1 MTIGAL
7 PCLTNRIAARTA
19 FVLICLLGPVS
30 ERAPVRLVG
39 TAQAQ
44 VATQPQTQTVQASSY
59 TMPPGAVPPP
69 VMGPPVTIP
78 RPGSPLSDAELER
91 LKNLPGGPPTPG
103 ATPIPPARS
112 QAPQPNAAQ
121 PPDVVTT
128 CPTNSTDGG
137 GPPDIIGA
145 AGPFTIVVTTNVSI
159 GVYSTDCHLS
169 SKVSLKDFFGPTGVA
184 SNETLFDSRV
194 IYDPGV
200 GRFFVTSESATT
212 FKGDPTDY
220 QNQYFAVSQD
230 QTGTSWWLYKVVLK
244 SPSTLFCV
252 QANALWDFPSAG
264 SMNGA
269 KPRWFITANQVPGL
283 GRLLSIP
290 KTPTLSGQS
299 VTPMCLTQ
307 ETGGSALGNMA
318 PPIVQDASD
327 TAYFLANNTVGD
339 EIARFAYNSSSDTI
353 TRTAPISVLPY
364 SPPPRALQ
372 PNFHQLDT
380 SDGRFASASIQNGT
394 SLWNVHSINVNN
406 YAVGRLYHFS
416 TTGTIPVFTKDLF
429 TSATDYIF
437 NLSVATNTTHAFVT
451 ASRTDPFD
459 RLNGNAAMLV
469 FHGSN
474 SSDRGWTFDVVAT
487 SLVPMSCVSDCRWGD
502 YSATQIDPSDNTKAW
517 GFNELSAGPSEGDW
531 TTRAALVTAPAI
543 PCIALD
549 ATHDF
554 NGDCRSDIAWR
565 DANTDTVAG
574 WLMNGLQVLQ
584 SDSYGV
590 VANNWTIVGQRD
602 FDGDGKHDFLWR
614 DANSGTVAI
623 WLLNGLSILQTGSL
637 AMVPANWVIAGT
649 GDFNG
654 DGKGDILWRDANTGT
669 LAIWLLNGL
678 QISQSGSLG
687 AVLSNW
693 TIVGTGDFDG
703 DGKADILWRDNNTGT
718 VAIWLMNGLQVS
730 QSGGL
735 GAVPSNWTIV
745 DTGDFNGDGKSDIL
759 WHDTNSGTVATW
771 LMNGLSVLQ
780 TGSFGAIPA
789 NWVIVETG
797 DFNGDGKADIL
808 WREMT
813 GGAVGIWLLNGLSV
827 LQTGGVGTVAL
838 NWAIQGANAD

>member
-1 MTIGAL
+1 MMLSGVGCPMHQRTGTPSALVLQCVDRDGGNHRKLRARRPCARASSALTPGAHSPAQAGIQPDLRVPNLRPRWRLPSASGRGRRSVEQFARGEESMTIGAL

-44 VATQPQTQTVQASSY
+44 VTTQPQTQTVHASSY

-283 GRLLSIP
+283 GRLQI
-290 KTPTLSGQS
+290 G
-299 VTPMCLTQ
+299 
-307 ETGGSALGNMA
+307 
-318 PPIVQDASD
+318 
-327 TAYFLANNTVGD
+327 
-339 EIARFAYNSSSDTI
+339 
-353 TRTAPISVLPY
+353 
-364 SPPPRALQ
+364 RA
-372 PNFHQLDT
+372 
-380 SDGRFASASIQNGT
+380 
-394 SLWNVHSINVNN
+394 
-406 YAVGRLYHFS
+406 
-416 TTGTIPVFTKDLF
+416 
-429 TSATDYIF
+429 
-437 NLSVATNTTHAFVT
+437 
-451 ASRTDPFD
+451 
-459 RLNGNAAMLV
+459 
-469 FHGSN
+469 
-474 SSDRGWTFDVVAT
+474 
-487 SLVPMSCVSDCRWGD
+487 
-502 YSATQIDPSDNTKAW
+502 
-517 GFNELSAGPSEGDW
+517 
-531 TTRAALVTAPAI
+531 
-543 PCIALD
+543 
-549 ATHDF
+549 
-554 NGDCRSDIAWR
+554 
-565 DANTDTVAG
+565 
-574 WLMNGLQVLQ
+574 
-584 SDSYGV
+584 
-590 VANNWTIVGQRD
+590 
-602 FDGDGKHDFLWR
+602 
-614 DANSGTVAI
+614 
-623 WLLNGLSILQTGSL
+623 
-637 AMVPANWVIAGT
+637 
-649 GDFNG
+649 
-654 DGKGDILWRDANTGT
+654 
-669 LAIWLLNGL
+669 
-678 QISQSGSLG
+678 
-687 AVLSNW
+687 
-693 TIVGTGDFDG
+693 
-703 DGKADILWRDNNTGT
+703 
-718 VAIWLMNGLQVS
+718 
-730 QSGGL
+730 
-735 GAVPSNWTIV
+735 
-745 DTGDFNGDGKSDIL
+745 
-759 WHDTNSGTVATW
+759 
-771 LMNGLSVLQ
+771 
-780 TGSFGAIPA
+780 
-789 NWVIVETG
+789 
-797 DFNGDGKADIL
+797 
-808 WREMT
+808 
-813 GGAVGIWLLNGLSV
+813 
-827 LQTGGVGTVAL
+827 
-838 NWAIQGANAD
+838 